1 MNSLHSYIIINER
14 NTRKIFSIIEHASVS
29 FTYLKK
35 NQVLF
40 PWWAFPHDPLHSWFL
55 HFLKA
60 SLDEDDVWL
69 KQSGRVHKLN
79 SKSITFELLLVVEL
93 VVDVELLFVCWV
105 CCCESFDNAAVVGA
119 WIDSFWAPAKIRI
132 AQKLVDNF
140 NLYSKQSRKTKN
152 VF

>member
-1 MNSLHSYIIINER
+1 MNDY
-14 NTRKIFSIIEHASVS
+14 RKILSIIEHANVS

-40 PWWAFPHDPLHSWFL
+40 PWWVFPHEPLHSWFL

-60 SLDEDDVWL
+60 SLVGDDVWL
-69 KQSGRVHKLN
+69 KQSGRVHTLN
-79 SKSITFELLLVVEL
+79 STSITFKFWMLLVEL
-93 VVDVELLFVCWV
+93 VVGELLLFVCWWG
-105 CCCESFDNAAVVGA
+105 CCCCDSFDNAVVDT

-132 AQKLVDNF
+132 AQNWSIIIIFYIASAEK
-140 NLYSKQSRKTKN
+140 KKN